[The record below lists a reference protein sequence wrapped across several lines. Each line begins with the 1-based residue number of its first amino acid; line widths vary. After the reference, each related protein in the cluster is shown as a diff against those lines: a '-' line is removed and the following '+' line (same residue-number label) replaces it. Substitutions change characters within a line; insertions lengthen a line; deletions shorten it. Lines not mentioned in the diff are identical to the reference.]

1 MAASSSGIADSPFQL
16 FSRLYKHIHDLGVAE
31 KVFGLLALLVAI
43 TGLLAT
49 TSFQSVRLQAEYR
62 QLLATSSS
70 AAVNIGRVNALIY
83 AVVMESRG
91 IYMSTE
97 RAKIKQFSEELLKR
111 NRELA
116 GVVAEWKATVR
127 DDDADQFRAFEE
139 RIEQFIDFRRE
150 LVRRAIEMGPAAGR
164 EWGDNEDNRNLRT
177 ALNADL
183 ESLARIYAKRSQE
196 VAELGN
202 LNRYASWY
210 YLLWVLRLSCSLGL
224 LSW

>member
-70 AAVNIGRVNALIY
+70 AAVHIGRVNALIY

-139 RIEQFIDFRRE
+139 RIEQFIDFVESWCGVRLRW
-150 LVRRAIEMGPAAGR
+150 VRRRGANGATTRTTAICGPR
-164 EWGDNEDNRNLRT
+164 STRISNLSPEFTR
-177 ALNADL
+177 
-183 ESLARIYAKRSQE
+183 SVRKRSQ
-196 VAELGN
+196 
-202 LNRYASWY
+202 SWVTSIDMRPGI